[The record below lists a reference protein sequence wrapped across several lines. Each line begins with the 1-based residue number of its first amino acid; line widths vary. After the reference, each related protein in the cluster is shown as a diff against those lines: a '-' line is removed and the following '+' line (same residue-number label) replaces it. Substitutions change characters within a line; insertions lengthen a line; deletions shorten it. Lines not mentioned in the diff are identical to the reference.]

1 MDALKAYYMKIR
13 HYSNLRV
20 SRLAGIGL
28 AIVALVAGLAA
39 AVPGFAADAENPG
52 KGDPIHITS
61 DKLVTDN
68 AKRSAKFSGHV
79 KAVQGDTVITCDQL
93 TIFFKAGS
101 NTASKISNND
111 IERLLAEG
119 HVRIEFDNKVAV
131 SNQAVYIIAE
141 RKLILSGP
149 GSKVISGQDE
159 ISGSKITFFR
169 DDGRVM
175 LESDGRNRVNAIIHS
190 DHQGLN

>member
-1 MDALKAYYMKIR
+1 MDALKVYYMKIQ
-13 HYSNLRV
+13 HYSDLRISRTV
-20 SRLAGIGL
+20 SIGL
-28 AIVALVAGLAA
+28 AIVALLAGLTA
-39 AVPGFAADAENPG
+39 AVPGFAADAEDRG
-52 KGDPIHITS
+52 KGEPIRITS

-68 AKRSAKFSGHV
+68 AKRSALFSGHV
-79 KAVQGDTVITCDQL
+79 KAVQGDTVITADQL
-93 TIFFKAGS
+93 TIFFKSGGS
-101 NTASKISNND
+101 ASSKISNNN

-119 HVRIEFDNKVAV
+119 QVRIEFDNKVAV
-131 SNQAVYIIAE
+131 SNQAVYIVAE

>member
-1 MDALKAYYMKIR
+1 MDALKAFYMKIR
-13 HYSNLRV
+13 HYSDLGV
-20 SRLAGIGL
+20 YRLAGIGL
-28 AIVALVAGLAA
+28 AMVVLIAGLTAA
-39 AVPGFAADAENPG
+39 APAFAADAENPG
-52 KGDPIHITS
+52 KADPIRITS

-68 AKRSAKFSGHV
+68 AKRSARFSGNV
-79 KAVQGDTVITCDQL
+79 KAVQGDTVITADQL
-93 TIFFKAGS
+93 TVFFKSGGS
-101 NTASKISNND
+101 TTSKISNNN

-131 SNQAVYIIAE
+131 SNQAVYIMAE

-175 LESDGRNRVNAIIHS
+175 LESDGQHRVNAIIHS

>member
-1 MDALKAYYMKIR
+1 MKIR
-13 HYSNLRV
+13 HYRDLRV
-20 SRLAGIGL
+20 YKLAGIGL
-28 AIVALVAGLAA
+28 AIVALIAGLTT
-39 AVPGFAADAENPG
+39 AVPGFAAEAENPG
-52 KGDPIHITS
+52 KGDPIRITS

-68 AKRSAKFSGHV
+68 AKRSALFSGHV
-79 KAVQGDTVITCDQL
+79 KAVQGDTVITADQL
-93 TIFFKAGS
+93 TIFFKSGGG
-101 NTASKISNND
+101 ASKKISNSN

-119 HVRIEFDNKVAV
+119 QVRIEFDNKVAV

-175 LESDGRNRVNAIIHS
+175 LESDGQNRVNAIIHS